1 MRERELRPCFCP
13 SRPFTSPIDDDHDA
27 ASPAPSLPC
36 ARLNAPVAAPSPSPS
51 LIHHASRRGSC
62 LPVPRTTGTAF
73 SLGTRPPSRATRR
86 ALALALAAY
95 TSRILTFI
103 RPPHSFIPPLVLHI
117 RIHTYTRHA
126 RYLLGR
132 CAPPSTYGGIGT
144 ATCTPGSCPHGWI
157 AALLL
162 RACAPARPRS
172 KLLSSAFKSPAFK
185 SSSFQVESV
194 HQAYAFVP
202 HR

>member
-13 SRPFTSPIDDDHDA
+13 SRSFTSPIDDDHDA

-132 CAPPSTYGGIGT
+132 CVPPPRSTSS
-144 ATCTPGSCPHGWI
+144 PRPHSWI
-157 AALLL
+157 MLPPPRV
-162 RACAPARPRS
+162 RASAWPHS
-172 KLLSSAFKSPAFK
+172 KLLSTSELESPAFESSAAFK
-185 SSSFQVESV
+185 SSSFQMQSV
-194 HQAYAFVP
+194 HRA
-202 HR
+202 